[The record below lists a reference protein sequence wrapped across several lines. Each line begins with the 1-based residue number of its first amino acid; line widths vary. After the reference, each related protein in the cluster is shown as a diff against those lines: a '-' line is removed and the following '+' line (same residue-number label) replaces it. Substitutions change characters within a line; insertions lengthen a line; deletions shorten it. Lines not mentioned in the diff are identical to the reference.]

1 MTKRDMTLPYILL
14 QSSYWMQFCVCVCF
28 AIIYLQGIGFTNT
41 KLGILSALGNLAGM
55 LLGPYL
61 ADKMDRDE
69 RWAPLKLMPY
79 LLVLQALTCV
89 GLLLVSKDQTLS
101 FLFYVLY
108 MAFCVSVNTLIL
120 KIYSDISYAGL
131 KTDYSLA
138 RGLGSLSFVIVSAL
152 LGVLIEKTSVLMV
165 PLSGLLLTAYEA
177 CAWLITKRR
186 MPQIRFEAALKESVP
201 MSSFIRDN
209 RLFFIMLVGTALLFF
224 AHNNITGFLINVVR
238 NAGGDTKTAGFLNS
252 FMAVMELPFM
262 FFYTKLFGK
271 MDQKKV
277 LASSFIFFSIKELCF
292 ALAGSLTGLYLSF
305 LFQGPSFALYSAA
318 IVPYVEMMIGHQD
331 AGKAQSLAY
340 TMTTLG
346 SVLSSIF
353 AGRLY
358 DILPVPMVLWIS
370 FAVSVAGTLIAVSSM
385 KRK

>member
-1 MTKRDMTLPYILL
+1 MTKKDMTLPYILL

-28 AIIYLQGIGFTNT
+28 AVIYLQGIGFSNT

-55 LLGPYL
+55 LFGPYL
-61 ADKMDRDE
+61 ADKMDRKE
-69 RWAPLKLMPY
+69 NWAPLRLMPY
-79 LLVLQALTCV
+79 LLVLQAAACI
-89 GLLLVSKDQTLS
+89 GLLLVSKNQTLS
-101 FLFYVLY
+101 FIFYVLY
-108 MAFCVSVNTLIL
+108 MAFCVSTNTLIL

-138 RGLGSLSFVIVSAL
+138 RGLGSLSFVIVSAV
-152 LGVLIEKTSVLMV
+152 LGVLIEKTSVMTV
-165 PLSGLLLTAYEA
+165 PACGLVLTVYETIAY
-177 CAWLITKRR
+177 LITKKR
-186 MPQIRFEAALKESVP
+186 MPEIRFEASEKESVP
-201 MSSFIRDN
+201 MSSFIREN
-209 RLFFIMLVGTALLFF
+209 KMFFIMLTGTALLFF
-224 AHNNITGFLINVVR
+224 SHNNITGFLINVVR
-238 NAGGDTKTAGFLNS
+238 NVGGDTKTSGFLNS

-277 LASSFIFFSIKELCF
+277 LAASFIFFSIKELCF
-292 ALAGSLTGLYLSF
+292 AMAGSLTGLYASF

-318 IVPYVEMMIGHQD
+318 IVPYVEMKIGHQD

-346 SVLSSIF
+346 SVLSSVF

-358 DILPVPMVLWIS
+358 DVLSVSETLWIS
-370 FAVSVAGTLIAVSSM
+370 FAVSLLGTLIAIFSM
-385 KRK
+385 KKK